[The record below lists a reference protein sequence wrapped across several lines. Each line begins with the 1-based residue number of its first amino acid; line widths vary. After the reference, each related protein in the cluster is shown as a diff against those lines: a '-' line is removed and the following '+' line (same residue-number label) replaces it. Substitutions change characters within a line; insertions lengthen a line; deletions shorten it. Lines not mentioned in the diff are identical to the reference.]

1 MSAWLWFGLCVVL
14 AVVGGIDFER
24 AAERTPGR
32 LWWVRVG
39 QRRTVEVWRR
49 GIGVHVVITDRA

>member
-1 MSAWLWFGLCVVL
+1 VSTWLWFGLCAVL
-14 AVVGGIDFER
+14 LIVGGIDFER
-24 AAERTPGR
+24 TEEAPGR

-49 GIGVHVVITDRA
+49 GFGLRVVVTSRS